1 MWIEEFSFSLLAV
14 ICQFIIYC
22 FSRKC
27 GIFRILNLR
36 ELEVNKFIFRRK
48 LVVTSTCLISC
59 TVFVICCSGVHCKEN
74 QLKKD
79 CLISL
84 MCMISSAAIESLSFS
99 VIRIYHI
106 SFLFSYFAH
115 LFFLSMMCDDVIQF
129 SLPIF
134 YLFAIHDV
142 SIVWNVENNFVISK
156 FFSLFSWL
164 FRSNWQF
171 LMSEGIN

>member
-99 VIRIYHI
+99 VIIRIYHI
-106 SFLFSYFAH
+106 SFLFSFLLIYFFYPWCVMMSFSF
-115 LFFLSMMCDDVIQF
+115 LCQFFTYLQFMMCQ
-129 SLPIF
+129 
-134 YLFAIHDV
+134 LF
-142 SIVWNVENNFVISK
+142 E
-156 FFSLFSWL
+156 
-164 FRSNWQF
+164 
-171 LMSEGIN
+171 M

>member
-59 TVFVICCSGVHCKEN
+59 TVFVICCSGVHCKKKISWRKIFWSLWCVWFPPL
-74 QLKKD
+74 QLKVSVSVLLEFIIFPFYSVIL
-79 CLISL
+79 LIYFFYPWCV
-84 MCMISSAAIESLSFS
+84 MMSFS
-99 VIRIYHI
+99 
-106 SFLFSYFAH
+106 FLCQ
-115 LFFLSMMCDDVIQF
+115 FFTYLQFMMCQ
-129 SLPIF
+129 
-134 YLFAIHDV
+134 LF
-142 SIVWNVENNFVISK
+142 E
-156 FFSLFSWL
+156 
-164 FRSNWQF
+164 
-171 LMSEGIN
+171 M